1 MRDPREE
8 VNDEDDLAESR
19 LVTQDT
25 LMKHATGL
33 SPQTFLVEQWSH
45 FFAHKS
51 QKQVV
56 KIEPDRQLVHAIG
69 IEDRTMQTYTY
80 ETLVVAGDFAEQS
93 RTDLVAPGAPKWPN
107 RIAQSVLLRR
117 ALCPF
122 VHYRECNL
130 LMGILS
136 RAAAN
141 AAQGVS
147 KPRRKVL
154 ALGMP
159 HQCLERYMDFL

>member
-8 VNDEDDLAESR
+8 VYDEDDLAESR
-19 LVTQDT
+19 LATQDT
-25 LMKHATGL
+25 LLKYATGL
-33 SPQTFLVEQWSH
+33 SLQTFLVEQWSH

-80 ETLVVAGDFAEQS
+80 ETLVVASDFAEQS
-93 RTDLVAPGAPKWPN
+93 KTDLIAPGAPKWPI

-136 RAAAN
+136 RASR
-141 AAQGVS
+141 AAQEVS

-159 HQCLERYMDFL
+159 H